1 TCAGGGPSPTRPAGG
16 AAAALERPPTGTGD
30 AAGPRRPLALELL
43 LLALGAAALAVALH
57 WPLVLHLGDH
67 VAKDLGDPLSQ
78 AWQVAWGGHALAHQP
93 LRFFDANQF
102 YPYADTLAFSDAL
115 IGYAPSGLI
124 GDGPH
129 AAIVR
134 YDLLYLFAYALSFA
148 GAYLLARTLGAS
160 WPAALVAGAAFAFS
174 PWRLEQAGH
183 LHVISSGGIPLAL
196 ALLVRGW
203 QRESAALVLAGWVVA
218 TWQLSL
224 GWTLGLQL
232 AYLLLALALA
242 LLARRWWLGRR
253 AALAAAH
260 LPAAPAPRRAA
271 DGPSSGR
278 LLPYGDTRRP
288 VLPPARRRDD
298 APGGAGAPVA
308 PADVAPTPIPRPLL
322 AATAAGALLFAVVG
336 VAIGRVYLRVA
347 DAFPGARRGP
357 ELVAAY
363 SGGPLEFLA
372 AGRDSLVWAD
382 VTAPLR
388 DDLAAVA
395 EQSLFPGL
403 VIVLLAVLGAGW
415 GRWSRAL
422 RIGLAA
428 GAVATAVLALGYADA
443 DLRLLFPYGWL
454 SLLPGWDAIR
464 TPGRLMTL
472 ATLALA
478 LLAAAG
484 AQRLAERWR
493 WAPLPLV
500 LLVLVEGSA
509 FSFDGGRLSGPPNPA
524 VPRAPAGLADAT
536 PPLLQLPLTA
546 EDNRRYLLWS
556 TDGFPRMV
564 NGRSST
570 IPPAFAALGP
580 RIGGFPD
587 AGSVARLR
595 ALGVRT
601 VVLHTDRL
609 AGTPW
614 AGWAQRPWRT
624 LGLSREL
631 RDDLVLFGIPPLQ
644 R

>member
-1 TCAGGGPSPTRPAGG
+1 MARLVHRLPLLRRRRQAKPLPPLPT
-16 AAAALERPPTGTGD
+16 LEREPSAGAFAGD
-30 AAGPRRPLALELL
+30 ERMPRRSAADARARPRRRLAVELL
-43 LLALGAAALAVALH
+43 LLGLGAAVLAVAMH

-78 AWQVAWGGHALAHQP
+78 AWQVAWGGHALTHQP

-115 IGYAPSGLI
+115 IGYAPSGLV
-124 GDGPH
+124 GDGAH

-148 GAYLLARTLGAS
+148 GAYLLARTLGATP
-160 WPAALVAGAAFAFS
+160 PAAIVAGAAFAFS

-183 LHVISSGGIPLAL
+183 LHVISSGGVALAL

-203 QRESAALVLAGWVVA
+203 RRASAALVLAGWVVA
-218 TWQLSL
+218 SWQLSL

-232 AYLLLALALA
+232 AYLLLALALV

-253 AALAAAH
+253 AR
-260 LPAAPAPRRAA
+260 AAPAPLPRA
-271 DGPSSGR
+271 
-278 LLPYGDTRRP
+278 
-288 VLPPARRRDD
+288 
-298 APGGAGAPVA
+298 
-308 PADVAPTPIPRPLL
+308 LL

-347 DAFPGARRGP
+347 DAFPSARRGP

-372 AGRDSLVWAD
+372 AGRDSLVWGD
-382 VTAPLR
+382 LSAPLR

-403 VIVLLAVLGAGW
+403 AIVLLAVLGAGW

-428 GAVATAVLALGYADA
+428 AVVTTAVLALGYADA

-472 ATLALA
+472 TTLALA

-484 AQRLAERWR
+484 TQRLAERWR

-509 FSFDGGRLSGPPNPA
+509 FSLDGGRLSGPPHPS
-524 VPRAPAGLADAT
+524 VPRAPAGLAAAT

-580 RIGGFPD
+580 RIAGFPD
-587 AGSVARLR
+587 ASSVARLR
-595 ALGVRT
+595 ALRVRT

-614 AGWAQRPWRT
+614 AGWAQRPWRA

-631 RDDLVLFGIPPLQ
+631 RDGLVLFGIPPL
-644 R
+644 RR